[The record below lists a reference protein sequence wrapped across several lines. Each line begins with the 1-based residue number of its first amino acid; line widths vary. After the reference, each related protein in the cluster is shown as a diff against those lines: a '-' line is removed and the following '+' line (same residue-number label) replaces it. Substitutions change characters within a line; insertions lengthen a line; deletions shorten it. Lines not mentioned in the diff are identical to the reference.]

1 MKLAI
6 FGASVSAQGLNHA
19 TKEVT
24 GYAEVLRRDYA
35 ARLGLSEVRQI
46 TYAGNRASDA
56 GLIRLE
62 QVVSYA
68 PKVCLFEPLIE
79 DMNRG
84 TQASDAE
91 IEYIYRRLLN
101 AGILP
106 VTLMLPNPVRRVPD
120 ARPEYPRYK
129 AVCDKL
135 GLPVIRIDLTGVEGI
150 EDKFNG
156 PHTRKA
162 GAEIYAAQIA
172 GELAALGDPAACL
185 ARLSVPSGFGQGVQ
199 VQQLPPPDPAPEKFT
214 GLTLTLISDGPLEAN
229 LDGFD

>member
-46 TYAGNRASDA
+46 TYAGNRASD
-56 GLIRLE
+56 
-62 QVVSYA
+62 
-68 PKVCLFEPLIE
+68 
-79 DMNRG
+79 
-84 TQASDAE
+84 
-91 IEYIYRRLLN
+91 
-101 AGILP
+101 
-106 VTLMLPNPVRRVPD
+106 
-120 ARPEYPRYK
+120 
-129 AVCDKL
+129 
-135 GLPVIRIDLTGVEGI
+135 
-150 EDKFNG
+150 
-156 PHTRKA
+156 
-162 GAEIYAAQIA
+162 AEIYAAQIA